1 MALTIP
7 PRYVAGMSA
16 IISLP
21 DDSIE
26 ELNAALS
33 KIAPSI
39 NVREI
44 ESETAA
50 NLKSISQQ
58 NAVKIVRAI
67 VSLYAARFYSGDTP
81 APIDEFVEDLWQ
93 ALVQSGRKE
102 LQVPPEDKE
111 RIKARFKRL
120 LSLETFSLGSKAIGL
135 QYEHEHSFCTA
146 RILTDARPLYGQDVK
161 SPPKAAVIIHNLKVS
176 YHQESSEAL
185 KEFYVA
191 MDASDI
197 KKLKEVLDRAQSKAA
212 SLRSLLDSIG
222 VVVLE

>member
-16 IISLP
+16 LISLP

-135 QYEHEHSFCTA
+135 QY
-146 RILTDARPLYGQDVK
+146 
-161 SPPKAAVIIHNLKVS
+161 
-176 YHQESSEAL
+176 
-185 KEFYVA
+185 
-191 MDASDI
+191 
-197 KKLKEVLDRAQSKAA
+197 
-212 SLRSLLDSIG
+212 
-222 VVVLE
+222 